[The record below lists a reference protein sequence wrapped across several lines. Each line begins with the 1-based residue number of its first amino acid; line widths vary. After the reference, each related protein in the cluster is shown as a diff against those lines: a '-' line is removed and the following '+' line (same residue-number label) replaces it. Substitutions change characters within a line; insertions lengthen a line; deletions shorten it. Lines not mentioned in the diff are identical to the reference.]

1 MAPSRVAAQKVNEV
15 NVEEFFLLDVDGNAR
30 AGLGLDKNGEVGL
43 VMGIESWLFRQ
54 TIDLL

>member
-1 MAPSRVAAQKVNEV
+1 LAPSRVAAQKVNEV
-15 NVEEFFLLDVDGNAR
+15 NVEEFFLLDADGNAR